1 MNNRER
7 IVIYGLLAA
16 LVAGNVSVM
25 MGVTSTAALAG
36 PAATAVRGDAPPA
49 VPAVTLEGEVDTGD
63 LVLRN
68 REGRLAWGE
77 SAHDRAYSVG
87 YVFIGKVL
95 PQLMRSEELQED
107 RDRLIA
113 ELTEIAQ
120 DYQERLDEL
129 RGRVEGMKGESEDA
143 QALYQEWQA
152 LYKEHAAWQQQAMG
166 RRGRLEAEHL
176 ELVYREMIE
185 AVEVVADR
193 KDIDLVYRFIPPGE
207 AFNAQAP
214 EQAMM
219 AIRLRT
225 ILRSPDELDLTVEVL
240 EELSLEIE

>member
-25 MGVTSTAALAG
+25 MGATSTAALAG
-36 PAATAVRGDAPPA
+36 PAATAARGDAPPA

-77 SAHDRAYSVG
+77 SAYDRVYSVG

-95 PQLMRSEELQED
+95 PQLMQSEELQED

-120 DYQERLDEL
+120 DYQERLDDL
-129 RGRVEGMKGESEDA
+129 RGRAEGMQGESEEA
-143 QALYQEWQA
+143 QALYREWQA

-193 KDIDLVYRFIPPGE
+193 KDIDVVYRFIPPGE
-207 AFNAQAP
+207 AFNAQSP

-225 ILRSPDELDLTVEVL
+225 VLRSPDDLDLTDEVL